1 MDHHILLKLLI
12 SLTMLFTVYETFAG
26 GELLEKIN
34 SEDATPALESMTSVK
49 WITKSKVRPLFSGKK
64 KDTQIVGGN

>member
-1 MDHHILLKLLI
+1 
-12 SLTMLFTVYETFAG
+12 MLFTAYKKFADG
-26 GELLEKIN
+26 SL
-34 SEDATPALESMTSVK
+34 DATPTLESMTSVK

>member
-12 SLTMLFTVYETFAG
+12 SLTMLFTAYKKFADG
-26 GELLEKIN
+26 SL
-34 SEDATPALESMTSVK
+34 DATPTLESMTSVK

>member
-12 SLTMLFTVYETFAG
+12 SLTMLFTVDETFAD
-26 GELLEKIN
+26 GELLEEIN
-34 SEDATPALESMTSVK
+34 SDDATLTLESMTSVK

-64 KDTQIVGGN
+64 NTCKL

>member
-12 SLTMLFTVYETFAG
+12 SLTMLFTVYETFADD
-26 GELLEKIN
+26 ELLKEIN
-34 SEDATPALESMTSVK
+34 SDDATPALKSMTSVK

-64 KDTQIVGGN
+64 KDTQIV